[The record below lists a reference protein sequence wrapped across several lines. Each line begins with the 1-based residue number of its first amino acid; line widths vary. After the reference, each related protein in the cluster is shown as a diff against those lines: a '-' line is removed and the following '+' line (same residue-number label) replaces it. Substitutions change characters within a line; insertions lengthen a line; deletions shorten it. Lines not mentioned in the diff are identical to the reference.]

1 MYVRLSSAIT
11 SISYD
16 SLSPQSRRLNIKN
29 SCNCC
34 VLISH
39 SRNKTAVRKAAYF
52 LSMLPHS
59 TNTLTSKV
67 GVPKQKIKQY
77 ASVHTKFF
85 ERLSNQFQSC
95 YGWTDIWTDSWT

>member
-1 MYVRLSSAIT
+1 M
-11 SISYD
+11 
-16 SLSPQSRRLNIKN
+16 RLNIKN

-39 SRNKTAVRKAAYF
+39 SRNKTAVRKATYF

-59 TNTLTSKV
+59 TSTLTSKV

-77 ASVHTKFF
+77 KDFHTKFF
-85 ERLSNQFQSC
+85 ETLSNQFQSC
-95 YGWTDIWTDSWT
+95 YGGTDIWTDGRT